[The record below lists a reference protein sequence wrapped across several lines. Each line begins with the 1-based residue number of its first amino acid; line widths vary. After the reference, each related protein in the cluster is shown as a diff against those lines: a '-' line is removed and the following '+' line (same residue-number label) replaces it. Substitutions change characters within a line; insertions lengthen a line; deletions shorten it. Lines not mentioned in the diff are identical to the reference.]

1 MEAVRIAL
9 LMVAAALACAAMRA
23 QRPEL
28 AAGVALAAGTAALT
42 MLLPG
47 LREAAAALSLFS
59 SASGLDG
66 GAALILRA
74 TGISLIA
81 EFAVHICE
89 DAGEKALASRVELAV
104 RVTLFAMAAPLLT
117 EVVTI
122 VTEALL

>member
-9 LMVAAALACAAMRA
+9 LLVA
-23 QRPEL
+23 
-28 AAGVALAAGTAALT
+28 AALT
-42 MLLPG
+42 MLLRG